1 MAAANN
7 VPRGIRNHNPG
18 NLDRNAA
25 NKWQGL
31 AADQSSDPRFCVF
44 TDPTW
49 GIRALTVLLINY
61 QDKYGI
67 RTIKD
72 IINRWAPGHEN
83 DTDAYVLMVSKQ
95 TGLSPNVRLELHDY
109 QFMEPVVQAII
120 RHENGRGP
128 LSTPNTWYGQDVID
142 AALSRA
148 GIVKKAS
155 TVAKVPVTRETVAAT
170 SVATVGVAQLA
181 DVAPQVMAAMDKAQ
195 DNLSSGSVVR
205 IVLGVLTIAFA
216 AYIAW
221 SQVKKHKIG
230 VIE

>member
-1 MAAANN
+1 MAAAKN
-7 VPRGIRNHNPG
+7 VPRGIRNNNPG
-18 NLDRNAA
+18 NIDRG
-25 NKWQGL
+25 KDQWQGL

-44 TDPTW
+44 SDPTW
-49 GIRALTVLLINY
+49 GIRALARVLISY
-61 QDKYGI
+61 QDKYNI

-72 IINRWAPGHEN
+72 IISRWAPGNEN

-95 TGLSPNVRLELHDY
+95 TGLSPNVRLDLHEY

-128 LSTPNTWYGQDVID
+128 LGTPNTWYGQDVID
-142 AALSRA
+142 VALSRA

-170 SVATVGVAQLA
+170 SVGTLGVAQLA
-181 DVAPQVMAAMDKAQ
+181 DMAPQISAALDKSQ
-195 DNLSSGSVVR
+195 DNLSSGSWVR
-205 IVLGVLTIAFA
+205 IVIGVATIAFA
-216 AYIAW
+216 VYIAW